1 MQMKNKVE
9 NRKTI
14 DLDSLCTSTKE
25 TPSSRMGA
33 SSISHKCMRKIW
45 LDLHWAGDGEDITPK
60 KQRIFSLGSWV
71 EDGMEK
77 YLLDL
82 GLDLRYT
89 GEKQIKI
96 EIGPHF
102 VCMPDGIIFGG
113 VPTAEKTI
121 HTWEC
126 KSVKKE
132 DYDKLLKSGLSLAK
146 PEHYTQCQCEMYAA
160 TLFLKQPVERALY
173 TAYCK
178 DNSEI
183 YAERIDFDEEVLQ
196 YHLAKAEE
204 IRNSV
209 EMPDGIGKDP
219 TFYICKSFCPYSAFC
234 FVTHECRSVNCR
246 TCIHST
252 PEKDG
257 TWTCHLYEKYGWG
270 DAVQSL
276 DDQKEGCPYHSFLPC
291 LVSHYPHIPECST
304 EDACA
309 FEMLDGEIVL
319 NGMGGVPSKEFLA
332 LSTKKAE
339 EKKDMG
345 DFADDNIPY

>member
-1 MQMKNKVE
+1 MQMKNKIE
-9 NRKTI
+9 NRKTL
-14 DLDSLCTSTKE
+14 DLDSLCTTTKG

-33 SSISHKCMRKIW
+33 SSISHKCKRKIW
-45 LDLHWAGDGEDITPK
+45 LDLHWASDSADITPK
-60 KQRIFSLGSWV
+60 KGRIFSLGS
-71 EDGMEK
+71 
-77 YLLDL
+77 YLEEEMAVYLRNL

-89 GEKQIKI
+89 GEEQIKV

-102 VCMPDGIIFGG
+102 VCMPDGIIFEG

-132 DYDKLLKSGLSLAK
+132 DYDKLMKNGLAIAK

-160 TLFLKQPVERALY
+160 GKFLKKEINRALY

-183 YAERIDFDEEVLQ
+183 YAERIDFDEENLQ

-209 EMPDGIGKDP
+209 EMPDGIGNDP
-219 TFYICKSFCPYSAFC
+219 SFYICKSFCPYSAFC
-234 FVTHECRSVNCR
+234 FVSHECQNINCR

-252 PEKDG
+252 PEEDG
-257 TWTCHLYEKYGWG
+257 TWTCALFRKYDWG
-270 DAVQSL
+270 DPVQSL
-276 DDQKEGCPYHSFLPC
+276 EEQKGGCEFHSFLPC

-309 FEMLDGEIVL
+309 FEMPDGEIVL
-319 NGMGGVPSKEFLA
+319 NGLGGITSRELLDWSKNH
-332 LSTKKAE
+332 
-339 EKKDMG
+339 KKDMG
-345 DFADDNIPY
+345 DFADENIPY

>member
-1 MQMKNKVE
+1 MKLEKPISTL
-9 NRKTI
+9 KTI
-14 DLDSLCTSTKE
+14 DLDSLMTNTKG

-33 SSISHKCMRKIW
+33 SSISHKCLRKIW
-45 LDLHWAGDGEDITPK
+45 LDLHWAGSGEDLTPRK
-60 KQRIFSLGSWV
+60 ERIFSLGSYL
-71 EDGMEK
+71 EGEIEK
-77 YLLDL
+77 ILLSL

-89 GEKQIKI
+89 GKEQIKI

-126 KSVKKE
+126 KSVKLE
-132 DYDKLLKSGLSLAK
+132 DYNKLQKNGVLSAK
-146 PEHYTQCQCEMYAA
+146 PEHYTQMQCEMYAA
-160 TLFLKQPVERALY
+160 SKFLGKEITRAFY

-183 YAERIDFDEEVLQ
+183 YAERVDFDEENLQ
-196 YHLAKAEE
+196 YHLDKAEQVRTA
-204 IRNSV
+204 I
-209 EMPDGIGKDP
+209 EMPEKISKDP
-219 TFYICKSFCPYSAFC
+219 TFYLCQHFCTYSHFC
-234 FVTHECRSVNCR
+234 HFTHECQSVNCR

-257 TWTCHLYEKYGWG
+257 TWSCRLYEKYNWG
-270 DAVQSL
+270 DSVQSL
-276 DDQKEGCPYHSFLPC
+276 EAQKEGCEYHSFLPC

-309 FEMLDGEIVL
+309 FELPDGEIVL
-319 NGMGGVPSKEFLA
+319 DGMGGVTSEEFLK
-332 LSTKKAE
+332 LSTEKAR
-339 EKKDMG
+339 EKNEG
-345 DFADDNIPY
+345 DFPNADIPY